1 MKFRVKHIFRTFVI
15 TLLFSG
21 LTLAVSAQ
29 KKNLTHQ
36 SLYFLCYYGS
46 YHISPAWGVT
56 LEVENRRFFHRSR
69 DLNWIL
75 PRLGVVRSLGKGWSA
90 GAGFTYYR
98 SYNPAD
104 PAKAVAVSVPEL
116 RPH

>member
-1 MKFRVKHIFRTFVI
+1 MRNLAPPGPVMPGGFLIRSHQTIVMKFRVKHIFRTFVI

-75 PRLGVVRSLGKGWSA
+75 PRLGVVRYQGKG
-90 GAGFTYYR
+90 R
-98 SYNPAD
+98 
-104 PAKAVAVSVPEL
+104 
-116 RPH
+116 